1 MSKHKPL
8 QEQVIVV
15 TGASSGIGLCTA
27 IMASALGATVVLVA
41 RSEDTLT
48 QLAQEINASGG
59 EALCVAAD
67 VSERSE
73 VNKVVDQVLARYG
86 RIDTWIND
94 AGVSIYGRLDEVEE
108 EDSRRLFDIN
118 FWGVVNGSLAAL
130 PHLRHS
136 GGVLINVG
144 SEVSESMIPLQ
155 GMYTAS
161 KHAVKGFTDALRV
174 ETEDVDESPVSI
186 TLIEPTAVDTPYPEH
201 AKNYMSREPKLPDP
215 MIDPQL
221 VAEAILHAA
230 QEGGRNIRVGLMASL
245 NISLSKLMPA
255 LAEKLSARLVDKQQ
269 HVRPPQNPQGTLYKA
284 GGSGHIHGTTRH

>member
-8 QEQVIVV
+8 HEQVMVI
-15 TGASSGIGLCTA
+15 TGASSGIGLCIA
-27 IMASALGATVVLVA
+27 ILASALGATVVLVA
-41 RSEDTLT
+41 RSEETLE
-48 QLAQEINASGG
+48 QLTSEINASGG
-59 EALCVAAD
+59 EAFCVAAD

-73 VNKVVDQVLARYG
+73 VDKVVDQVLAHYG
-86 RIDTWIND
+86 RIDTWVND
-94 AGVSIYGRLDEVEE
+94 AGVSIYGRLDEVGE

-144 SEVSESMIPLQ
+144 SEVSESMVPLQ
-155 GMYTAS
+155 GIYTAS

-174 ETEDVDESPVSI
+174 EIEDVDESAVSI
-186 TLIEPTAVDTPYPEH
+186 TLIQPTAVDTPYPEH
-201 AKNYMSREPKLPDP
+201 AKNYMTREPKLPEP

-221 VAEAILHAA
+221 VAEAILQAA
-230 QEGGRNIRVGLMASL
+230 QEGGRNIKVGMMATLNTSL
-245 NISLSKLMPA
+245 NKFIPA

-269 HVRPPQNPQGTLYKA
+269 QGRPPQNPQGTLYHA
-284 GGSGHIHGTTRH
+284 GGNGRIHGTVRH